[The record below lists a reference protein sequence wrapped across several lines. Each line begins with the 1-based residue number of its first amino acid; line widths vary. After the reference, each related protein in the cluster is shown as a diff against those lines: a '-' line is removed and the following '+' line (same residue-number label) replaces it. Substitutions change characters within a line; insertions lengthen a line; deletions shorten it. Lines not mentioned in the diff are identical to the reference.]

1 MVAFQTDG
9 GNRLFN
15 KSCWYNWPQPS
26 KIDWG
31 ADPKCE
37 KQNYIT
43 FQRNSNIMIPL
54 TFLFSFFFFFFLVRV
69 CFLGPHLWHMEVS
82 MLGAESEL
90 QLPAYTI
97 ATAMPD
103 PSHICNLHHSSR
115 QRQLLNLL
123 SKARYR
129 THILMDTS
137 RVHYH

>member
-54 TFLFSFFFFFFLVRV
+54 TFLFSFFFFFFFGQGVLFRATSV
-69 CFLGPHLWHMEVS
+69 
-82 MLGAESEL
+82 
-90 QLPAYTI
+90 AYG
-97 ATAMPD
+97 
-103 PSHICNLHHSSR
+103 SFH
-115 QRQLLNLL
+115 
-123 SKARYR
+123 ARG
-129 THILMDTS
+129 
-137 RVHYH
+137 